1 MVAGIHPPRSLD
13 LDWLR
18 LLAVLLLIPFHS
30 AAVFYEGELGR
41 FYVADAQSSA
51 GLSVFIEFV
60 HQWHMPLFF
69 FLAGAASWYSLQT
82 RSAVDY
88 LRQRLRRLLVPL
100 LIGIPLLVP
109 PQVYIHELQA
119 GQVKG
124 SFLQFYPRFFDGIRP
139 AGHFEW
145 AHLWFLAYLLVISI
159 ACLPVMVRLSRK
171 ASGRDGIRA
180 RPVTHGLG
188 ELIVLAGPLMLSE
201 ALLRP
206 HWAGFQNL
214 YDDWANLV
222 LYLLY
227 FVYGALFCNRSG
239 LWCALERNRALL
251 LATAGLSMVLLLALS
266 LSDTVPERAYSVPS
280 MLHQAFRGFNSWCW
294 VLALL
299 ALARPYRASSHP
311 ILRYG
316 NRVGFSIVLFHQPL
330 IVVIAFFVVPLP
342 VALGVKFVLIALAS
356 LLLSAGLHNVLT
368 QRQDAGHGT
377 ALNHHSRPE

>member
-82 RSAVDY
+82 RSALAY

-119 GQVKG
+119 GQEKG

-159 ACLPVMVRLSRK
+159 ACLPVMLRLSRET
-171 ASGRDGIRA
+171 GERA
-180 RPVTHGLG
+180 ERRTPPAMHGLG
-188 ELIVLAGPLMLSE
+188 ALIALAAPLMLSE

-227 FVYGALFCNRSG
+227 FVYGALFCSRGG
-239 LWCALERNRALL
+239 LWCALDRNRRLL

-266 LSDTVPERAYSVPS
+266 LRGMVPERAYSAPYMV
-280 MLHQAFRGFNSWCW
+280 HQAFRGFNSWSW

-299 ALARPYRASSHP
+299 ALARPYRGRSHP
-311 ILRYG
+311 LLRYG

-330 IVVIAFFVVPLP
+330 IVLIAFVVVPLP
-342 VALGVKFVLIALAS
+342 VALTVKFVLIGLTS
-356 LLLSAGLHNVLT
+356 LLLSAGLHDLL
-368 QRQDAGHGT
+368 R
-377 ALNHHSRPE
+377 LR